1 MMNKVYMGVIE
12 MVNDVE
18 MDMTI
23 APNDEESK
31 RAKLLLDKLRHQ
43 LEESMRLQKELEE
56 TLSRHSRKNNETV
69 IERENVVVIR

>member
-56 TLSRHSRKNNETV
+56 TLSRYSRKNNETV